1 MCLFYLMMRR
11 PPRSTRT
18 DTLFPYATRCRSHF
32 EIDRPAD
39 AALARF
45 ATEQICGVNRD
56 LAAILLAG
64 PCETVVHKAP
74 AEIVD
79 GTVTADV
86 MLPGILFITDGD
98 LFTFAAHAQPPRLAW
113 PWRLRSR

>member
-1 MCLFYLMMRR
+1 MDAGAAIG
-11 PPRSTRT
+11 PRFQIGIVPHVAAAQDGSGDAAISGDIGTKLR
-18 DTLFPYATRCRSHF
+18 DQIAVLALRWQAHF

-64 PCETVVHKAP
+64 PCETVVHKDP
-74 AEIVD
+74 AEIVED
-79 GTVTADV
+79 RKST
-86 MLPGILFITDGD
+86 
-98 LFTFAAHAQPPRLAW
+98 RLNY
-113 PWRLRSR
+113 SH